1 MCNVSTISF
10 LILFKH
16 LLPYFVLYTLSSE
29 SSCSGVCMWS
39 CYANW
44 FCVMWKAL
52 AYRAFRSILSTC
64 RVTPRRQVAWNP
76 TWKLRKHSWSTESCS
91 FLWRSSTSFK
101 IKVEGHVDSPEQFAL
116 GPLICRCF
124 LGADGKLLSLDD
136 MQAGCFGMCPGNY
149 KLLDF
154 DPAWAE
160 NTTSCFVGTSSREF
174 HTSSRVS
181 PSR

>member
-1 MCNVSTISF
+1 
-10 LILFKH
+10 
-16 LLPYFVLYTLSSE
+16 
-29 SSCSGVCMWS
+29 MWS

-174 HTSSRVS
+174 HTSSRVPLRGNNIQTVLDHLFCS
-181 PSR
+181 HLKIPTSSNQHPNMLHLRSLVE